1 MCGVWHSVVGFGMA
15 GAVRR
20 VRVGFGKLLWGQ
32 ASFGMAGVVRFGT
45 VRLGLS
51 CFGLAGEVLRG

>member
-1 MCGVWHSVVGFGMA
+1 MA

-20 VRVGFGKLLWGQ
+20 VSVGFGKLMWGQ